1 MITPRLF
8 RRALS
13 QPLQWRLLLLWW
25 ASLLVPGAIA
35 ALPALQFLMRHLDHA
50 TRSREMVAY
59 LDGATLLD
67 LVRQLGEDGAGDS
80 LALGL
85 AGAALTLLF
94 ISPFTA
100 GATVAAARSDE
111 PLSLPR
117 LLSGAG
123 ELYGRMLR
131 TLLCGLLPLG
141 LGAGLGA
148 GVMKLASK
156 AIERDLTETAGDAHL
171 MAGLVIS
178 AVLLFLCHLT
188 VDAARAQFAAEPNR
202 RSALLALWSGVK
214 LLVHRPARA
223 LGVGALG
230 AAVGLGGAALLMAV
244 RLRIDQGSVLRIAVA
259 WALAQAAHVA
269 IGWGRAAR
277 IFGLADLTR
286 ADAAERARPFRL
298 DPPATSPQPVAQP
311 ATLSALS
318 TPGPAPL
325 SPKDASGT

>member
-8 RRALS
+8 RRALL

-35 ALPALQFLMRHLDHA
+35 ALPAFHFLRRHLDHA
-50 TRSREMVAY
+50 TRAREAVAW

-67 LVRQLGEDGAGDS
+67 LLKQLGEDGAGDS
-80 LALGL
+80 FVLGL
-85 AGAALTLLF
+85 AGAALALLF
-94 ISPFTA
+94 ISPFLA

-111 PLSLPR
+111 PPRIQR
-117 LLSGAG
+117 LLSGGA

-141 LGAGLGA
+141 LGAALAA

-156 AIERDLTETAGDAHL
+156 AIERDLTETAADAHL
-171 MAGLVIS
+171 RTGVVIS
-178 AVLLFLCHLT
+178 AVLLFLCHLI

-202 RSALLALWSGVK
+202 RSALLALSSGVK
-214 LLVHRPARA
+214 LLVRRPLRA

-230 AAVGLGGAALLMAV
+230 ALAGLGAAALLMAV
-244 RLRIDQGSVLRIAVA
+244 RLRIDQGGVLRIALA

-269 IGWGRAAR
+269 IGWGRSAR
-277 IFGLADLTR
+277 IFGLAELSR

-298 DPPATSPQPVAQP
+298 DPPAAS
-311 ATLSALS
+311 
-318 TPGPAPL
+318 PAPL
-325 SPKDASGT
+325 SPMDASGT